1 MNAQMKQRIDEK
13 LEKLSEQ
20 RMAEVL
26 DFVEFLAAREYA
38 DEVTDGAAYLAGIEQ
53 TLNDWSS
60 EADERAYRGLQ
71 TIRCGARALFRSAIK
86 RQAKAGLR

>member
-1 MNAQMKQRIDEK
+1 MNAQLKQRIDEK

-38 DEVTDGAAYLAGIEQ
+38 DEATDGAAYLAGIEQ
-53 TLNDWSS
+53 TLSEWSS
-60 EADERAYRGLQ
+60 EADERAYRGL
-71 TIRCGARALFRSAIK
+71 
-86 RQAKAGLR
+86 

>member
-1 MNAQMKQRIDEK
+1 MNAQLKQRIDEK

-38 DEVTDGAAYLAGIEQ
+38 DEATDGSAYLAGIEQ
-53 TLNDWSS
+53 TLSEWSS
-60 EADERAYRGLQ
+60 EADERAYRGL
-71 TIRCGARALFRSAIK
+71 
-86 RQAKAGLR
+86 

>member
-1 MNAQMKQRIDEK
+1 MSAQLKQRIDEK

-38 DEVTDGAAYLAGIEQ
+38 DEVDEGVTYLTGVEQ
-53 TLNDWSS
+53 TLSEWSS
-60 EADERAYRGLQ
+60 EADERAYRDL
-71 TIRCGARALFRSAIK
+71 
-86 RQAKAGLR
+86 